1 MMSMSLF
8 LPGKQTINSLHLL
21 FMWMK
26 QKKRFKRGQLN
37 LKNQKVKMSWPL
49 IQLLLYQDQESH
61 WHFLITQWMVV
72 LVSFKENL
80 NKSNC

>member
-1 MMSMSLF
+1 
-8 LPGKQTINSLHLL
+8 
-21 FMWMK
+21 MWMK
-26 QKKRFKRGQLN
+26 QKKKFKRGQLN

-72 LVSFKENL
+72 LSLHILWKCQL
-80 NKSNC
+80 YWKMKSQ